1 MYLALARSLNPNLNV
16 SGPQVFAFHPM
27 QLSRFLEQ
35 VWTNRPPAATLPS
48 APGLEV
54 PGVLAAQEATSGIPL
69 PPLPV
74 QWEHMIYAYMVENT
88 RAYEIFRR
96 VLEEYLYGERLGT
109 PSTATQQW
117 LRTTE
122 QLLYAPDPPLQIF
135 ALTSYIRPDI
145 RAARR
150 SVFFRMLGMDLNHG
164 TDDNRPYSYPRAAA
178 SNTNF
183 VPVFEGLLR
192 EVWRGI
198 ENFRN
203 SSGPAD
209 TDDTAIA
216 NYARELDDMLSV
228 RRTGGNLAR
237 EELLYTSAM
246 AWIHLTL
253 LFDSAV
259 VIDLESQANSPEERL
274 LRIGQRVGLPAHS
287 RSGAYFRLAENMS
300 FILRN
305 VELGQFSTPANAQL
319 LYTPSPPAP
328 APPIV
333 SNAMQEIIRDW
344 SIATGRD
351 MKARPVSVAPPQPR
365 PIRPRAR
372 PIRPP
377 VPASSGNGRAP
388 AGREPSP
395 V

>member
-1 MYLALARSLNPNLNV
+1 MYLALARSLNQNLTV

-35 VWTNRPPAATLPS
+35 VWANRPPATTLES

-54 PGVLAAQEATSGIPL
+54 PGVLAVQEATSGIPL
-69 PPLPV
+69 PPLPLL
-74 QWEHMIYAYMVENT
+74 WEHMIYAYMVENT

-96 VLEEYLYGERLGT
+96 VLEEYRYGERLGT
-109 PSTATQQW
+109 PSVATQQW

-122 QLLYAPDPPLQIF
+122 QLFYGPDPPLQIF
-135 ALTSYIRPDI
+135 ALTSFIRPDI

-150 SVFFRMLGMDLNHG
+150 SDYFRMFGMDLNHG
-164 TDDNRPYSYPRAAA
+164 TDDNRPYPYPRAAA

-183 VPVFEGLLR
+183 VSIFEGLLR

-237 EELLYTSAM
+237 EELLHSSAM
-246 AWIHLTL
+246 SWFHLTL
-253 LFDSAV
+253 SFDSPV
-259 VIDLESQANSPEERL
+259 VVDLEAQANSPEERL
-274 LRIGQRVGLPAHS
+274 LRVGQRVGLPAHS
-287 RSGAYFRLAENMS
+287 RSGSYFKLAENMS

-305 VELGQFSTPANAQL
+305 IELGQFSTPANAQI
-319 LYTPSPPAP
+319 LYTPSPPAAFP
-328 APPIV
+328 AVV

-344 SIATGRD
+344 SIATGRE
-351 MKARPVSVAPPQPR
+351 MKTRPVSVAPPQPR
-365 PIRPRAR
+365 PIRPRPQ
-372 PIRPP
+372 PIRA
-377 VPASSGNGRAP
+377 PAPGGGNGRVP
-388 AGREPSP
+388 AGGEASP

>member
-1 MYLALARSLNPNLNV
+1 
-16 SGPQVFAFHPM
+16 
-27 QLSRFLEQ
+27 
-35 VWTNRPPAATLPS
+35 
-48 APGLEV
+48 
-54 PGVLAAQEATSGIPL
+54 
-69 PPLPV
+69 
-74 QWEHMIYAYMVENT
+74 MVENT

-96 VLEEYLYGERLGT
+96 VLEEFLYGERLGT

-150 SVFFRMLGMDLNHG
+150 SVYFRMFGMDLTHG
-164 TDDNRPYSYPRAAA
+164 TDDNQPYPYPRSEA

-183 VPVFEGLLR
+183 VPIFEGLLR
-192 EVWRGI
+192 EVSRGL
-198 ENFRN
+198 ENFDN

-209 TDDTAIA
+209 TDDAAIA

-228 RRTGGNLAR
+228 RRLGGNLAR
-237 EELLYTSAM
+237 EELVYTSTM

-274 LRIGQRVGLPAHS
+274 LRVGHRVGLPAHP

-305 VELGQFSTPANAQL
+305 IELAQFSTPANAQL

-328 APPIV
+328 FPPIV
-333 SNAMQEIIRDW
+333 SNAMQEIIFDW
-344 SIATGRD
+344 SDAT
-351 MKARPVSVAPPQPR
+351 
-365 PIRPRAR
+365 
-372 PIRPP
+372 
-377 VPASSGNGRAP
+377 
-388 AGREPSP
+388 
-395 V
+395 